1 MRLRVQYTGQ
11 LRTAAGRSED
21 EFDLP
26 DSTTV
31 PTLLREVATRLGEGA
46 APHLVT
52 SSGAAPCGLLILLN
66 NTALS
71 ALHLTATRLRC
82 GDTVTLLPPIAGG

>member
-1 MRLRVQYTGQ
+1 MHLRIQYTGP

-31 PTLLREVATRLGEGA
+31 PALLREVATRLGDA
-46 APHLVT
+46 ASPHLIS

-71 ALHLTATRLRC
+71 APHLSATRLRC